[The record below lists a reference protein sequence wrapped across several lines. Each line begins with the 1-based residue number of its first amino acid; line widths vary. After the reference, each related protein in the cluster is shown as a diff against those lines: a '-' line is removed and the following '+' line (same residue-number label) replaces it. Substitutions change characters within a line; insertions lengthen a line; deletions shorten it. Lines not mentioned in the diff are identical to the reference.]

1 MNTKNPL
8 APSGSAFDCV
18 VRVVCLCLRKHTR
31 KRKRNQN
38 DWSMEDE
45 YEEEGGWVDG
55 RTRKKERRGKKHAPN
70 RNAPFP
76 RGGIKTLL
84 FFSNSKRKG
93 EKSRT

>member
-55 RTRKKERRGKKHAPN
+55 RTRKKERK
-70 RNAPFP
+70 
-76 RGGIKTLL
+76 
-84 FFSNSKRKG
+84 KRK
-93 EKSRT
+93 EACSES